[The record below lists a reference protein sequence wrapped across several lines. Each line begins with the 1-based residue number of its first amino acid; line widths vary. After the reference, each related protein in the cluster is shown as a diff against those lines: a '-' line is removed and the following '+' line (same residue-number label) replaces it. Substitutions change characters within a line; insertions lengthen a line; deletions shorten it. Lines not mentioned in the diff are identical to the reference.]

1 MGRPIKHSDP
11 FLWALASENNSKW
24 PVKRRMVSSSLYILL
39 GPTPHEELLEHLLDA
54 QKKKHSSTC
63 CWPRLSGSPV
73 QEEGDGNGSSRR
85 KNCKFNKA
93 MAHCYN
99 CDDYGNFPKECRAK
113 KKCAEDEPSLFW
125 LSKKM
130 MPVCLVSRIPNEEL
144 MLAASCVTSFVLK
157 KFVTGGKSSMFFSK
171 LRPRVRGY
179 VSYCA
184 RCSHKIRVWWK
195 SCVSYIQSIVYF
207 CCLLGPRIQILKLVT
222 SPENTVM

>member
-1 MGRPIKHSDP
+1 MFGSCWKLPKTVQSEAKMGRPIKHSDP

-85 KNCKFNKA
+85 KNCKFNKE

-99 CDDYGNFPKECRAK
+99 YDEYGNFPKECR
-113 KKCAEDEPSLFW
+113 
-125 LSKKM
+125 SKK
-130 MPVCLVSRIPNEEL
+130 N
-144 MLAASCVTSFVLK
+144 VLK
-157 KFVTGGKSSMFFSK
+157 MNQACSDW
-171 LRPRVRGY
+171 
-179 VSYCA
+179 A
-184 RCSHKIRVWWK
+184 RKW
-195 SCVSYIQSIVYF
+195 
-207 CCLLGPRIQILKLVT
+207 CL
-222 SPENTVM
+222 SAW